1 MSNRLFSVAIAGAL
15 LAGGAGVSNAAP
27 VTVDLYY
34 NGFSYS
40 GPGDSGYKSGGISG
54 AGGVRAGMFNFSV
67 RDGIE
72 NEYLSWS
79 ETLDAYCVDTATYLK
94 EGQWVSYT
102 LKSAIDYFDSS
113 ALNDIDRLYG
123 DVESGVNS
131 GASSAAFQLALWE
144 IVNEGQ
150 SGYSLD
156 SGDFKSW
163 SFGSVESQAEIWL
176 DNLASDVRGFD
187 FYVLDSDYSQDLLVM
202 SPKPSIKVSEPGTL
216 ALLGVGIAAIGLR
229 RRRTQ

>member
-1 MSNRLFSVAIAGAL
+1 M
-15 LAGGAGVSNAAP
+15 
-27 VTVDLYY
+27 
-34 NGFSYS
+34 
-40 GPGDSGYKSGGISG
+40 
-54 AGGVRAGMFNFSV
+54 
-67 RDGIE
+67 
-72 NEYLSWS
+72 
-79 ETLDAYCVDTATYLK
+79 DTATYLK

-163 SFGSVESQAEIWL
+163 SFGSVETQAETWL